1 MSIKSHFK
9 FNKNQR
15 NGIFFLLLL
24 IVIFQ
29 WIYFFA
35 IPINIGISPNE
46 NKILKDNNFVALQ
59 KQIDS
64 LKQIES
70 KNKEFQ
76 IFPFNPNYLDDYKG
90 YSFGMTNQQID
101 KLFEYRKKVNFIN
114 SSLEFQKIT
123 GVSDSLLKV
132 MTPYFKFPDWIN
144 EKNTSNNNNESV
156 NKTFEDRPI
165 SSNNLNLAT
174 IEDLKTVSGIGDKLS
189 ERIIKYRD
197 RLKGFTLNDQ
207 LYEVYGLEKN
217 IADIVLE
224 KFPIQTIPEI
234 KKININNASLK
245 ELSSIIYINYDLAK
259 SIVEYRSK
267 VGEINNIDELLK
279 IEGFTTKKINRIEL
293 YLTIE

>member
-1 MSIKSHFK
+1 MPHFT

-29 WIYFFA
+29 CIYFFA
-35 IPINIGISPNE
+35 VPIFIGISSSE
-46 NKILKDNNFVALQ
+46 SKIINDKNFIAFQ

-64 LKQIES
+64 LKHIEL
-70 KNKEFQ
+70 KNKKFKVL
-76 IFPFNPNYLDDYKG
+76 PFNPNYLDDYKG
-90 YSFGMTNQQID
+90 YSFGMSSKQID
-101 KLFEYRKKVNFIN
+101 KLFEYRKNGKFIN
-114 SSLEFQKIT
+114 SSLEFQIIT
-123 GVSDSLLKV
+123 GVSDSLLNL

-144 EKNTSNNNNESV
+144 EKKVTNNSKSV
-156 NKTFEDRPI
+156 NKTFEGRLI
-165 SSNNLNLAT
+165 SSSNLNLAT
-174 IEDLKTVSGIGDKLS
+174 IQDLKTVSGIGDILS

-197 RLKGFTLNDQ
+197 RLKGFTFNDQ

-224 KFPIQTIPEI
+224 KFPIKTIPEI
-234 KKININNASLK
+234 KKININDASLK
-245 ELSSIIYINYDLAK
+245 ELNSIIYINYNQAK

-267 VGEINNIDELLK
+267 VGEIHNIDELLK
-279 IEGFTTKKINRIEL
+279 IEGFTIEKINRIGL